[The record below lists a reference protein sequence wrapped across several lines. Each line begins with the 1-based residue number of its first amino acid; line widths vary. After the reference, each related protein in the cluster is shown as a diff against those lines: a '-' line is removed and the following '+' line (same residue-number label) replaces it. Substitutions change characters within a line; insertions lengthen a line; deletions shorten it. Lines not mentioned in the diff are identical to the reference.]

1 MTTNDNESTLL
12 RDLTEAQFHEKYS
25 CDRFTATVLSSRLR
39 YIVQHM
45 CSGLLKNAFSLILRD
60 WYDFAATVSG
70 PPEMNYPM
78 SSLSNS
84 LAMFLGT
91 MAEGVRNT
99 IEEYGPEN
107 VRDGDVIIANDP
119 YRTGNHVNDLC
130 FIRPVFYEGKIVSF
144 VTLRAHQLDM
154 GGTVPAGFSA
164 TKHNVYE
171 DGVVINPT
179 LLYSDNKPVRS
190 TFHLIFDNARFGELL
205 LPDIKTIFQNLLLGE
220 ELIVESIKRY
230 GADAFLGVVKYC
242 TDVSAEAMSNSLAA
256 LPDGVYMGE
265 SGIDCD
271 AVDETVEYKL
281 KVKLTKVGSNLE
293 IDFSD
298 TSPQAR
304 SSINCGVFDTKTS
317 VGVAMKFLLDPHTP
331 FTSGAYRNIDLVIPP
346 GTFVSATPPD
356 GAVFLYWE
364 SSGNVLLAIFR
375 ALEDALGP
383 QAVAGDYG
391 SLNIHNAS
399 GVLADGTPWVS
410 TAQCGGEHGPWGATS
425 AGDGDSYSVVYLAN
439 NLDPATEAIESDVPA
454 VVLRKE
460 YLPDSSGAGTNRGG
474 AGVLKDTMYLSDADH
489 WSNPLQTKRSSGIGV
504 YGGKDGKL
512 GATWLFDGENN
523 GVVEEQRLL
532 GHDDTTY
539 RSSTPIAGLLD
550 PDTKELDPEGGQYFY
565 FASKQSWQTTPNT
578 VFRYLTNGGGG
589 WGHPYDRDP
598 QRVARDVRDEY
609 ITIEGAYRDYGVVV
623 TGDPLTDPEG
633 VDFDAAA
640 TEARRRE
647 MRGDADAG

>member
-1 MTTNDNESTLL
+1 MTTTSESTLL
-12 RDLTEAQFHEKYS
+12 RDLSEEQFFDRYA

-45 CSGLLKNAFSLILRD
+45 CTGLLKNAFSLILRD

-70 PPEMNYPM
+70 PPEQNYPM

-84 LAMFLGT
+84 LALFLGT

-107 VRDGDVIIANDP
+107 LREGDVIIANDP
-119 YRTGNHVNDLC
+119 YRTGNHVNDVC
-130 FIRPVFYEGKIVSF
+130 FIRPVFYEGKVVSF

-171 DGVVINPT
+171 DGVVINPMA
-179 LLYSDNKPVRS
+179 LYSEEKPVRS

-205 LPDIKTIFQNLLLGE
+205 LPDIKTIYQNLLLGE
-220 ELIVESIKRY
+220 RLIIESIERY
-230 GADAFLGVVKYC
+230 GIDAYLGAVRYC
-242 TDVSAEAMSNSLAA
+242 TDVSAEAMAQSLAE
-256 LPDGVYMGE
+256 LPDGVYEGE

-271 AVDETVEYKL
+271 AVDDTIEYVL
-281 KVKLTKVGSNLE
+281 RAKLTKVGSNLE
-293 IDFSD
+293 IDFSG

-317 VGVAMKFLLDPHTP
+317 VGVALKFLLDPHTP
-331 FTSGAYRNIDLVIPP
+331 FTSGSYRTIDLVIPP
-346 GTFVSATPPD
+346 GTFISATPPD

-383 QAVAGDYG
+383 RAVAGDYG
-391 SLNIHNAS
+391 SLSIHNAS
-399 GVLADGTPWVS
+399 GVLPDGTPWVS
-410 TAQCGGEHGPWGATS
+410 TAQCGGEHGPWGATE
-425 AGDGDSYSVVYLAN
+425 AGDADSYSVMYQAN

-460 YLPDSSGAGTNRGG
+460 YIADSAGSGTNRGG
-474 AGVLKDTMYLSDADH
+474 AAVLKDTMYLSVADH

-504 YGGKDGKL
+504 NGGKDGMS
-512 GATWLFDGENN
+512 GATWLFDGE
-523 GVVEEQRLL
+523 VVDVPGTERLL
-532 GHDDTTY
+532 GHDAETY
-539 RSSTPIAGLLD
+539 RQSTPIAGLLD
-550 PDTKELDPEGGQYFY
+550 PETKELDPVDGEYFY
-565 FASKQSWQTTPNT
+565 FASQSNWHTTPNT
-578 VFRYLTNGGGG
+578 IFRYLTNGGGG
-589 WGHPYDRDP
+589 WGDPIDREP
-598 QRVARDVRDEY
+598 ERVVRDVRDEY
-609 ITIEGAYRDYGVVV
+609 VTVDGALRDYGVVV
-623 TGDPLTDPEG
+623 TGDPSTDPEG
-633 VDFDAAA
+633 LGFDVAA

-647 MRGDADAG
+647 MRAGAGRE

>member
-1 MTTNDNESTLL
+1 MTTNETRSTLL

-70 PPEMNYPM
+70 PPELNYPM

-220 ELIVESIKRY
+220 ELIIESIKRY
-230 GADAFLGVVKYC
+230 GVDAFLGVVRYC
-242 TDVSAEAMSNSLAA
+242 TDVSAEAMANSLDA
-256 LPDGVYMGE
+256 LPDGVYNGE

-281 KVKLTKVGSNLE
+281 KVKLTKIGSNLE
-293 IDFSD
+293 IDFSG

-331 FTSGAYRNIDLVIPP
+331 FTSGSYRNIDLVIPP
-346 GTFVSATPPD
+346 GTFISATPPD

-383 QAVAGDYG
+383 RAVAGDYG

-399 GVLADGTPWVS
+399 GVMPDGTPWVS

-460 YLPDSSGAGTNRGG
+460 YLPDSAGAGSNRGG
-474 AGVLKDTMYLSDADH
+474 AGVLKDTMYLTDADH

-504 YGGKDGKL
+504 YGGQDGKL

-523 GVVEEQRLL
+523 GVAEDQRLL
-532 GHDDTTY
+532 GHDDATY
-539 RSSTPIAGLLD
+539 RRSTPIAGLLD
-550 PDTKELDPEGGQYFY
+550 PETKELDPGTGEYFY
-565 FASKQSWQTTPNT
+565 FASKQSWRTTPNT

-589 WGHPYDRDP
+589 WGNPYDRDP

-609 ITIEGAYRDYGVVV
+609 ITIEGAYRDYGVVI
-623 TGDPLTDPEG
+623 TGDPQTDPEG

-640 TEARRRE
+640 TEARRQE
-647 MRGDADAG
+647 MREAAGA